1 MSVANRLVVMTR
13 EMKNFPFSFSECDK
27 STQQKKKIKKN
38 ERMENSGV
46 EVTLCYPVCG
56 QKQPHN
62 KTESH
67 AASCANNTFI
77 EVFESSED
85 ENEEVLDSEIDS
97 KQKPKTCI
105 DEEPF

>member
-1 MSVANRLVVMTR
+1 
-13 EMKNFPFSFSECDK
+13 
-27 STQQKKKIKKN
+27 
-38 ERMENSGV
+38 MENSGV

-67 AASCANNTFI
+67 AASCASNTFI